1 MKKKRERGEREKE
14 GRVQEQTRGDTAGD
28 INGKTGRVGG
38 KEKEDEEG

>member
-1 MKKKRERGEREKE
+1 M
-14 GRVQEQTRGDTAGD
+14 VQEQTRGDTAGD